1 MLFGVAYW
9 ISKEYMSS
17 QLQACARNIEKT
29 MWLGELPLE
38 KEGEMNPPHCI
49 TRCVWSIISGNGNYL
64 PVFPALSVGDPGKV
78 AKNMFT
84 ISPHKDGRWAINTG
98 EQERFCV
105 ICLLEEDLNNEDW
118 DLEFGRITSTWNA
131 LKSAAVSVFWTLS
144 LICRTFLNFFP
155 VATLIFDEV
164 CKNLL

>member
-1 MLFGVAYW
+1 
-9 ISKEYMSS
+9 MSS

-29 MWLGELPLE
+29 MWLGELPLD
-38 KEGEMNPPHCI
+38 KEGEMNPPHHI
-49 TRCVWSIISGNGNYL
+49 TRCVWSVISGNGNYL
-64 PVFPALSVGDPGKV
+64 PAFPALSVGDPGKV

-84 ISPHKDGRWAINTG
+84 ISPHKDGRWTINTG

-131 LKSAAVSVFWTLS
+131 LKSAAASVFWTLS
-144 LICRTFLNFFP
+144 LLCRTFLNFFS
-155 VATLIFDEV
+155 VATSIFDEV
-164 CKNLL
+164 CENLI